1 MTQTH
6 QKPLLNPFIDK
17 DRYTFSDYFDSIL
30 SAQDI
35 ARGFGFTLE
44 EVDLH
49 LGHRLPESTDL
60 TWLQRALQVNQN
72 RSRLVNEFARRAA
85 IVSPILYEVCEI
97 ADLRVNSEYGIS
109 VSPHLTGIVDY
120 WIEAEVALLIVE
132 AKESDLV
139 RGFKQL
145 IPELIA
151 SHYWSQSPVPTLFGG
166 VTDGERWQ
174 FALLDRPQSQIRQD
188 QRVYGLNDLESLV
201 GTLVSIVQPEQG

>member
-1 MTQTH
+1 MTQAY

-35 ARGFGFTLE
+35 ARGFDYTLE

-49 LGHRLPESTDL
+49 LDHRLPESTNL
-60 TWLQRALQVNQN
+60 SWLHRSLQVNQN

-85 IVSPILYEVCEI
+85 IVSPILHEVCEI
-97 ADLRVNSEYGIS
+97 ANLKLSNEYGIS
-109 VSPHLTGIVDY
+109 ISPHLTGIVDY
-120 WIEAEVALLIVE
+120 WIEADVALLIVE

-151 SHYWSQSPVPTLFGG
+151 SHYWSQSSAPNLYGG

-174 FALLDRPQSQIRQD
+174 FALLNRLEAQIRQD
-188 QRVYGLNDLESLV
+188 RRVYKLNDLESLV
-201 GTLVSIVQPEQG
+201 GTLVAIVQPRQD

>member
-1 MTQTH
+1 MTSTR

-35 ARGFGFTLE
+35 ARGFGYTLE

-49 LGHRLPESTDL
+49 LGCRLPDSTDL
-60 TWLQRALQVNQN
+60 SWLQRTLQVNQN

-85 IVSPILYEVCEI
+85 IVSPILHEVCEI
-97 ADLRVNSEYGIS
+97 ADLRVSNEYGIS

-139 RGFKQL
+139 RGMKQL

-151 SHYWSQSPVPTLFGG
+151 SHYWSQSPVPTLFGA

-174 FALLDRPQSQIRQD
+174 FARLDRPQAQIRQD
-188 QRVYGLNDLESLV
+188 RRVYRLNDLEALV
-201 GTLVSIVQPEQG
+201 GTLVAIVQPK